1 MRYRTIDPGL
11 FVANRQKVFDLM
23 EDGSVAV
30 LFGSDP
36 MHRNGDLSFPYRQSS
51 DFFYLTGIEQE
62 GSALIMRKSG
72 KELLALLFIIEPN
85 ETMVIWEGRK
95 LSQEQAAEISGIKT
109 VLFSS
114 QFDSQLAALAN
125 DCSLIYLNKNENP
138 RAKFDLPTSDER
150 RGRELMDRLY
160 LHRFAR
166 LAPLMTNARLIK
178 SDIEIGLIRRACA
191 ITEQAFRRILS
202 CVRPGMM
209 EYEVE
214 AEVWHE
220 FIRSGATGHA
230 YEPIIAAGENSC
242 YLHYNAN
249 DCPLRGGDLLFMDFG
264 AEYANYAADM
274 SRSIPIN
281 GTFSPRQ
288 RQVYEAVLRVMSHA
302 KNILRPGITI
312 KDYHKQVC
320 EIMNQELIGLG
331 LYTQDE
337 SRQAPADKPLYL
349 RYYMHGT
356 SHFMGLDTHDVGSK
370 DIPLQAG
377 MVLSCEPGIY
387 IREEG
392 IGIRLENDILIT
404 ESGCEDLME
413 QLPIHPDEIE
423 TLMAEGRNNSSGAP
437 HHMG

>member
-1 MRYRTIDPGL
+1 MRYRTIDPAL
-11 FVANRQKVFDLM
+11 FIANRQKVFDLM
-23 EDGSVAV
+23 DDGSVAV
-30 LFGSDP
+30 LFGSDA
-36 MHRNGDLSFPYRQSS
+36 MHRNGDLAFPYRQSS

-62 GSALIMRKSG
+62 GSVLLMCRSG
-72 KELLALLFIIEPN
+72 KEHLAVLFIIEPN

-95 LSQEQAAEISGIKT
+95 LSQEQASQISGIKT
-109 VLFSS
+109 VLFST
-114 QFDSQLAALAN
+114 QFDAQLATLTN
-125 DCSLIYLNKNENP
+125 DCRLIYLNKNENP

-160 LHRFAR
+160 LHQYGR
-166 LAPLMTNARLIK
+166 LAPLMTKARLVK
-178 SDIEIGLIRRACA
+178 SEIEIGLIRHACA
-191 ITEQAFRRILS
+191 ITEQAFRRVLATT
-202 CVRPGMM
+202 RPDMM

-220 FIRSGATGHA
+220 FIRSGAGGHA
-230 YEPIIAAGENSC
+230 YEPIIAAGKNSC
-242 YLHYNAN
+242 YLHYNTN
-249 DCPLRGGDLLFMDFG
+249 DSQLRNGDLLFMDFG

-281 GTFSPRQ
+281 GKFSPRQ
-288 RQVYEAVLRVMSHA
+288 RQVYEAVLRVMGEA
-302 KNILRPGITI
+302 KKILCPGVTV

-320 EIMNQELIGLG
+320 EIMNRELIALG
-331 LYTQDE
+331 LYTEQD
-337 SRQAPADKPLYL
+337 SLQSPTDRPMYM

-370 DIPLQAG
+370 DIALQPG

-404 ESGCEDLME
+404 ETGCTDLM
-413 QLPIHPDEIE
+413 QNIPIHPDEIE
-423 TLMAEGRNNSSGAP
+423 SLMAAGRTV
-437 HHMG
+437 